1 MKLAC
6 IGGGV
11 MAEAILAGVLRQRVA
26 APGDIVVGEVLA
38 ARREQLHKQLR
49 VKATA
54 DNAAA
59 VAGAQV
65 VVLAV
70 KPQHLAEVLAGL
82 RGKLKPSQLVLSIV
96 AGATVRTITT
106 GLGHNRIVRAM
117 PNTPGQIGAGITAWT
132 ATPQVTIAQKEA
144 AAGILAA
151 LGEQIAVADEKMI
164 DIATA
169 LSGSGPAYVFLFIEA
184 LTEAGVYLGMS
195 RDHALKLALHTVAGS
210 GRMALE
216 TGIAPATLR
225 ERVTSPGGTTAEAL
239 LVLEEEGFRSAIIN
253 AAAAAY
259 DKARALGGEKNA

>member
-1 MKLAC
+1 MKVAC

-11 MAEAILAGVLRQRVA
+11 MAEAILAGVVRQRVA
-26 APGDIVVGEVLA
+26 APGDIVVGEVVA
-38 ARREQLHKQLR
+38 ARREQLRKQLG
-49 VKATA
+49 VEATG

-59 VAGAQV
+59 VIGAAV

-96 AGATVRTITT
+96 AGARAQTIAA
-106 GLGHNRIVRAM
+106 GLGHDRIVRAM
-117 PNTPGQIGAGITAWT
+117 PNTPGQIGAGITAWM
-132 ATPQVTIAQKEA
+132 ATPQVEAAQKEMA
-144 AAGILAA
+144 ASILAA
-151 LGEQIAVADEKMI
+151 LGEQVAVADEKMI

-184 LTEAGVYLGMS
+184 LTEAGVGLGMS
-195 RDHALKLALHTVAGS
+195 REMALKLALHTVAGS

-216 TGIAPATLR
+216 TGVAPATLR

-239 LVLEEEGFRSAIIN
+239 LVLEDEGFRSVIIN
-253 AAAAAY
+253 AATAAY
-259 DKARALGGEKNA
+259 KKARALGEEQRK